1 MIQFLFLLFFVS
13 ISDVVL
19 ADDAEIGREIYHEN
33 CSSCHGK
40 EMLKPGLAFDL
51 KKFPKDDFQRF
62 QSAVLNGKGS
72 GMPAWK
78 LKLSAEDVKLIWI
91 YVKTESDH

>member
-1 MIQFLFLLFFVS
+1 MFRGLFFLFIVCIAFMA
-13 ISDVVL
+13 L

-33 CSSCHGK
+33 CSSCHGR

-62 QSAVLNGKGS
+62 QNSVLDGKGS

-78 LKLSAEDVKLIWI
+78 LKLSVEDVKLIWI
-91 YVKTESDH
+91 YVKTGWDN